1 MLAQIMRANGK
12 ELLGE
17 LDSLDRAVYAAVA
30 KSRTPELDRFMAR
43 LSDAA
48 NYSRLSLA
56 SAAALAAGR
65 GERGREAAKLGLASV
80 AVTAAVVNIVIKPLG
95 RRERP
100 DPSAHRVA
108 NVRRVR
114 VPKSRSW
121 PSGHTAAAF
130 AFASG
135 VSDVL
140 PWEGGVLHLLAAVV
154 GYSRVHTGVHYP
166 SDVIVGGLTG
176 TIVSRIVADRLT
188 SRSEGDPGERPE
200 AYKAVLG

>member
-1 MLAQIMRANGK
+1 MLAQIVRTNTT

-17 LDSLDRAVYAAVA
+17 LDNLDRSVYAAIA
-30 KSRTPELDRFMAR
+30 RSHTPELDRFMAR
-43 LSDAA
+43 LSNAA

-56 SAAALAAGR
+56 SAAALAVAR
-65 GERGREAAKLGLASV
+65 GDQGREAAKLGLASV
-80 AVTAAVVNIVIKPLG
+80 AATAAVVNIVIKPLG
-95 RRERP
+95 RRQRP
-100 DPSAHRVA
+100 DPTAHRVPS
-108 NVRRVR
+108 VRRVR

-166 SDVIVGGLTG
+166 SDVIVGALTG
-176 TIVSRIVADRLT
+176 TIVSRIVVNKLT
-188 SRSEGDPGERPE
+188 RGAEGDPGERPE
-200 AYKAVLG
+200 AYEAVLG

>member
-1 MLAQIMRANGK
+1 MLAQIVFA
-12 ELLGE
+12 E
-17 LDSLDRAVYAAVA
+17 LDTLDRAVYAAVA
-30 KSRTPELDRFMAR
+30 KSRTPQLDRFLAR
-43 LSDAA
+43 LSNAA

-56 SAAALAAGR
+56 SAAVLGLTR

-80 AVTAAVVNIVIKPLG
+80 GVTAAVVNLVIKPLG

-100 DPSAHRVA
+100 DPSAHKVPS
-108 NVRRVR
+108 VRRVR

-130 AFASG
+130 AFATG

-140 PWEGGVLHLLAAVV
+140 PAEGALLHVLATVV

-166 SDVIVGGLTG
+166 SDVIVGALTG
-176 TIVSRIVADRLT
+176 TIIGHLVVDRLT
-188 SRSEGDPGERPE
+188 GGSERDARQDAQPDP
-200 AYKAVLG
+200 AVLG

>member
-17 LDSLDRAVYAAVA
+17 LDTLDRAVYAAVA
-30 KSRTPELDRFMAR
+30 GSRTPELDRYMAR
-43 LSDAA
+43 LSNSA

-56 SAAALAAGR
+56 SAAVLAATR
-65 GERGREAAKLGLASV
+65 GAKGREAAKLGLVSLA
-80 AVTAAVVNIVIKPLG
+80 ATAAVVNIVIKPLG
-95 RRERP
+95 RRQRP
-100 DPSAHRVA
+100 DPAAHRVPS
-108 NVRRVR
+108 VRRVR

-130 AFASG
+130 AFATG

-140 PWEGGVLHLLAAVV
+140 PWDGAVLHVLATLV

-166 SDVIVGGLTG
+166 SDVLVGALTG
-176 TIVSRIVADRLT
+176 TIVSRVVVDRLT
-188 SRSEGDPGERPE
+188 RRAEGDPAERPQTDQP
-200 AYKAVLG
+200 VLG

>member
-1 MLAQIMRANGK
+1 MLAQIVLA
-12 ELLGE
+12 E
-17 LDSLDRAVYAAVA
+17 LDTLDRAVYAAVA
-30 KSRTPELDRFMAR
+30 KSRTPELDRFLAR
-43 LSDAA
+43 LSNAA

-56 SAAALAAGR
+56 SAAVLALTR

-80 AVTAAVVNIVIKPLG
+80 LATSAVVNLVIKPLG

-100 DPSAHRVA
+100 DPSAHKVPS
-108 NVRRVR
+108 VRRVR

-130 AFASG
+130 AFATG

-140 PWEGGVLHLLAAVV
+140 PAEGALLHLLATVV

-166 SDVIVGGLTG
+166 SDVIVGALTG
-176 TIVSRIVADRLT
+176 TIVSRLVVDKLT
-188 SRSEGDPGERPE
+188 AGPERDAREQAQPDP
-200 AYKAVLG
+200 AVLG

>member
-1 MLAQIMRANGK
+1 MLAQIVRANGT

-30 KSRTPELDRFMAR
+30 RSRTPELDRFMAR

-56 SAAALAAGR
+56 SAAALVAGR
-65 GERGREAAKLGLASV
+65 GEEGREAAKLGLVSV
-80 AVTAAVVNIVIKPLG
+80 AATAAVVNIVIKPLG

-100 DPSAHRVA
+100 DPSAHRVPS
-108 NVRRVR
+108 VRRVR

-130 AFASG
+130 AFATG

-140 PWEGGVLHLLAAVV
+140 PWEGGVLHLLATVV

-166 SDVIVGGLTG
+166 SDVIVGALTG
-176 TIVSRIVADRLT
+176 TIVSRLVVDRLT
-188 SRSEGDPGERPE
+188 PGPERDGREGPQADP
-200 AYKAVLG
+200 AVLG